1 MNILYET
8 TFGNAMLNK
17 TFVSCFLLLWC
28 LDLSL
33 CLKKHVTLNLTI
45 NSTFLK
51 SVIEQHCYLLMSL
64 MNERVGCVG
73 GVLMT
78 EETPQYGKMKLLK

>member
-33 CLKKHVTLNLTI
+33 CLKKHVTLNLSTI
-45 NSTFLK
+45 LK
-51 SVIEQHCYLLMSL
+51 SVTEQHCYLLMSL
-64 MNERVGCVG
+64 MNKWVGCVG

-78 EETPQYGKMKLLK
+78 EETPQYGKMKLI